1 MYYAGIDL
9 HKKTTYLSVIDDKGN
24 LVAKKNLASK
34 EGAIGEF
41 LGSLPQRPK
50 LVLESTRA
58 WYWLYDFLKTE
69 GYEVV
74 VSNPKKTKAIAA
86 AKIKNDKLDSHML
99 AQLLRADLVATVY
112 VSDPAARELKEL
124 LRHRARL
131 VRDASRMKNRIHNL
145 LAKNNVE
152 LPVSDVF
159 GFKGREMLSRV
170 KLPAHHQQPLER
182 YLHLYDELRASI
194 EPLDKEVRQRAKED
208 EQARLLMSLPGV
220 GPVGALTLLAEIGD
234 ISRFKSHRQLASYAG
249 LVPSLRS
256 SAGKDR
262 LGRISKEGSAWMRWA
277 LVEAA
282 QAVARSK
289 KSRLNMYFRK
299 KIVKVGYRKATVAT
313 AHRLLQFVFYLLR
326 DQKPYVEQFESAA

>member
-9 HKKTTYLSVIDDKGN
+9 HKKATFISVIDDKGN

-34 EGAIGEF
+34 EKTIGDF
-41 LGSLPQRPK
+41 LASLPQRPK
-50 LVLESTRA
+50 LVMESTRA
-58 WYWLYDFLKTE
+58 WYWLYDFLKAT

-99 AQLLRADLVATVY
+99 AQLLRADLVSTVY
-112 VSDPAARELKEL
+112 VSDPATRELKEL

-152 LPVSDVF
+152 LPVSDIF
-159 GFKGREMLSRV
+159 GVKGRKLLSQV
-170 KLPAHHQQPLER
+170 ELPAHHQRPLER

-194 EPLDKEVRQRAKED
+194 EPLDKEVQERAKEED
-208 EQARLLMSLPGV
+208 QARLLMSLPGV
-220 GPVGALTLLAEIGD
+220 GPVVALTLLAEIGD

-256 SAGKDR
+256 SAGKDH

-289 KSRLNMYFRK
+289 KTRLNMYFRK

-326 DQKPYVEQFESAA
+326 DQRPYVEQIESAA

>member
-9 HKKTTYLSVIDDKGN
+9 HKKTTYISVIDDRGN

-34 EGAIGEF
+34 EKDIGDF
-41 LGSLPQRPK
+41 LGALPQRPK
-50 LVLESTRA
+50 LVMESTRA
-58 WYWLYDFLKTE
+58 WYWLYDFLKDE

-99 AQLLRADLVATVY
+99 AQLLRADLLATVY
-112 VSDPAARELKEL
+112 VSDPATRELKEL

-152 LPVSDVF
+152 LPVSDIF
-159 GFKGREMLSRV
+159 GVKGRELLSRV
-170 KLPAHHQQPLER
+170 ELPSHHQRPLER
-182 YLHLYDELRASI
+182 YLHLYDELRAGI
-194 EPLDKEVRQRAKED
+194 EPLDREVRQRVKD
-208 EQARLLMSLPGV
+208 DDQARLLMSLPGV
-220 GPVGALTLLAEIGD
+220 GPVVALTLLAEIGE

-256 SAGKDR
+256 SAGKDH
-262 LGRISKEGSAWMRWA
+262 LGRISKEGSTWMRWA

-282 QAVARSK
+282 QAVARGK
-289 KSRLNMYFRK
+289 KTRMSMYFRK
-299 KIVKVGYRKATVAT
+299 KIVKLGYRKATVAT

-326 DQKPYVEQFESAA
+326 DQKPYVEQIESAA

>member
-9 HKKTTYLSVIDDKGN
+9 HKKTTYISVIDDKGN

-34 EGAIGEF
+34 EKAIGDF
-41 LGSLPQRPK
+41 LESLPQRPK
-50 LVLESTRA
+50 LVMESTRA
-58 WYWLYDFLKTE
+58 WYWLYDFLKAK

-74 VSNPKKTKAIAA
+74 VSHPKKTKAIAA

-99 AQLLRADLVATVY
+99 AQLLRAGLLATVH
-112 VSDPAARELKEL
+112 VSDPASRELKET

-131 VRDASRMKNRIHNL
+131 VRDSSRMKNRIHNL

-152 LPVSDVF
+152 LPVSDIF
-159 GFKGREMLSRV
+159 GVKGRELLFQV
-170 KLPAHHQQPLER
+170 ELPAHHQRPLER
-182 YLHLYDELRASI
+182 YLHLYDEIRASI
-194 EPLDKEVRQRAKED
+194 EPLDKEIRQRAKDD

-220 GPVGALTLLAEIGD
+220 GPVVALTLLAEIGD
-234 ISRFKSHRQLASYAG
+234 ISRFKSHRQLAAYAG
-249 LVPSLRS
+249 LVPSLHS

-262 LGRISKEGSAWMRWA
+262 LGRISKEGSTWMRWA

-282 QAVARSK
+282 QSVARSK
-289 KSRLNMYFRK
+289 KSRLGVYFRK
-299 KIVKVGYRKATVAT
+299 KIVKLGYRKATVAT

-326 DQKPYVEQFESAA
+326 DQRPYVEQFESAA